1 MANLSISGIRE
12 RIFNS
17 TKHEQTVARSSNPFA
32 ATSFK
37 GNVLTADVFAPEK
50 EKSSQPSFTGKLK
63 ASALVG
69 SLANAG
75 SKITAAIESIGAF
88 CNKMKNWGISA
99 WDTLKNTEVSLDFI
113 PKAGEKLKSKFGLA
127 MNADI
132 VDIVKTRWNAM
143 QDEHMIQSYLT
154 HPTRGGENGLKEMLE
169 SSLEIVA

>member
-12 RIFNS
+12 RIFNG

-32 ATSFK
+32 VTSFK

-75 SKITAAIESIGAF
+75 SKISAAFESIGAF
-88 CNKMKNWGISA
+88 CNKMKNWGLDA
-99 WDTLKNTEVSLDFI
+99 LNTLKNTEVSLDFI
-113 PKAGEKLKSKFGLA
+113 PKASEKIKSKFNSA
-127 MNADI
+127 MNTDI
-132 VDIVKTRWNAM
+132 FEACKSRWNAM
-143 QDEHMIQSYLT
+143 QDEHMVQSYMTLS
-154 HPTRGGENGLKEMLE
+154 TRGENGLKEMFEQSIGL
-169 SSLEIVA
+169 VA